1 MDALN
6 HADQMRLANLIT
18 DNSDDAEI
26 QKKLDQVVELT
37 SSTRDQAAV
46 ALHDC
51 HYDVEKAVDM
61 ILEGDH
67 AVIENQWKSAG
78 KKKNKNPSQA
88 SKGSVQ
94 SGGGS
99 SGGGHHHSSNATGST
114 KNSSSSNKNNNAP
127 SLSTNSGPPSSAH
140 ASSGGAEGK
149 GGGGGGGGGGG
160 ERGASGANQSHHFQ
174 QSQHHHHH
182 TTRNNNQV
190 SSAGQSATNQF
201 NNINSTKQDAS
212 DSLKNLVGISS
223 SNLISSSDPIT
234 TSTAAAPTK
243 TSSLQQQQPQPQSQP
258 QQQQQPQQQ
267 LQRGPMLVGNRQQH
281 QQHSQRSTRIPDSA
295 VEMPNNELQVSSL
308 NVQFG
313 ELDLRDSTV
322 GTNDT
327 KGAFQDVLESN
338 RLGRQSGL
346 PNSHSTIP
354 SQDSKSNRQISQQH
368 LNKGGPRRPYNN
380 SNNNDDRRFYNS
392 SNRGG
397 RQISGNQRPYNQRP
411 GPMNNNNSRG
421 VRTILN
427 RGLQPNSN
435 LSSGGSNQ
443 PSSGFPNSIDTWTN
457 STAEAAS
464 KPSNTDQAIGVGG
477 TLRVGQWSDVAGTED
492 WSEEDWDAKVME
504 TKVFTPSSKAVDG
517 PVVSQKNQPLLT
529 DTSLPTPMNL
539 ASKLSETVRD
549 DVSSQQNTLNTV
561 MQQGQSQ
568 QSTQKPI
575 SHMNDI
581 FDANVAKAVLEQQ
594 NLAAIKPK
602 TSIGMSQYNKEASE
616 AKAVLDQ
623 QNLSS
628 IKPKTTI
635 SMNQYNKEASESLK
649 SLVGIS
655 SAKGGVPSV
664 PPGALPLM
672 SQPQYIMGNAYQ
684 PAIFPYPYQTPDV
697 HYQVA
702 APTAG
707 RDQNFQ
713 SVYSPND
720 ASKFNRGTDGDA
732 PSINTT
738 QAAPVA
744 SQTHNQAFVANAL
757 HAGYQL
763 TYAMPGAFNM
773 MPQNLYS
780 AAPIFPHLPQPT
792 NTGSANQVYQKN
804 TAASY
809 QHHTAYSAYDQL
821 NPLIQDYVKQQQQQQ
836 QNYSGSNMPQQ
847 QQQQPTSKSSGVVS
861 SELDI
866 ATGANSYNM
875 YGSVNKS
882 QTSKQGNYNDT
893 KGYQQQMSGNG
904 PQQQFGFSHNAQQ
917 PSSVAGY
924 PLLQAHNLDS
934 SNLNPQNSAQQQLQQ
949 HSSAQRGGSQVNP
962 SKYYPNWN

>member
-6 HADQMRLANLIT
+6 HADQMRLANLVI

-26 QKKLDQVVELT
+26 QKKIDQVVELT

-51 HYDVEKAVDM
+51 HYDIEKAVDM
-61 ILEGDH
+61 ILEGDQ
-67 AVIENQWKSAG
+67 AIVENQWKSAG
-78 KKKNKNPSQA
+78 KKKNKNPSSQA
-88 SKGSVQ
+88 AKSGSHQPGPHQSHVTGSGKNTGSSNRTANYGNSANSSHQ
-94 SGGGS
+94 QTTGSHTGSGG
-99 SGGGHHHSSNATGST
+99 
-114 KNSSSSNKNNNAP
+114 
-127 SLSTNSGPPSSAH
+127 
-140 ASSGGAEGK
+140 
-149 GGGGGGGGGGG
+149 
-160 ERGASGANQSHHFQ
+160 NQSH
-174 QSQHHHHH
+174 QHN
-182 TTRNNNQV
+182 TSNRSSNQAN
-190 SSAGQSATNQF
+190 SANVGQAAPNQF
-201 NNINSTKQDAS
+201 NSNNNTKQHQQDAS
-212 DSLKNLVGISS
+212 ESLKNLVGISS
-223 SNLISSSDPIT
+223 SNLISSSDPTT
-234 TSTAAAPTK
+234 TSATTPIK
-243 TSSLQQQQPQPQSQP
+243 TSSLQQQQTQHQQR
-258 QQQQQPQQQ
+258 QQQS
-267 LQRGPMLVGNRQQH
+267 LQRGPAQAGGRQQQQH
-281 QQHSQRSTRIPDSA
+281 QRSTKIPDSA

-313 ELDLRDSTV
+313 ELDLRDGVV
-322 GTNDT
+322 GGTAANN
-327 KGAFQDVLESN
+327 KGAFQDVLEPN
-338 RLGRQSGL
+338 RLGRQAGL

-354 SQDSKSNRQISQQH
+354 SQDSKSNRQLSQQQQQQQQ
-368 LNKGGPRRPYNN
+368 LGKGGPRRPYNN
-380 SNNNDDRRFYNS
+380 SNNNDDRRFYNN

-411 GPMNNNNSRG
+411 GPMNNSNSRG

-427 RGLQPNSN
+427 RGLQPNST

-464 KPSNTDQAIGVGG
+464 KPANADQAVGVGN
-477 TLRVGQWSDVAGTED
+477 TLRVGQWSDVAGNED

-517 PVVSQKNQPLLT
+517 PVSQKNQPLLT
-529 DTSLPTPMNL
+529 DSSVPSQMNL

-561 MQQGQSQ
+561 SQQGQPQ
-568 QSTQKPI
+568 QSSQKPI

-581 FDANVAKAVLEQQ
+581 FDTTAVKAVLEQQ

-602 TSIGMSQYNKEASE
+602 TSIGMSQYSKETSD

-623 QNLSS
+623 PNLSS
-628 IKPKTTI
+628 MKPKTTM

-655 SAKGGVPSV
+655 SAKGVPSV

-684 PAIFPYPYQTPDV
+684 PAIFPYAAYQTPDV

-702 APTAG
+702 AQTAG
-707 RDQNFQ
+707 RDQTFQ

-720 ASKFNRGTDGDA
+720 ANKFNRGTDGDA
-732 PSINTT
+732 PSISTT

-744 SQTHNQAFVANAL
+744 SQTHNQQAFVANAL

-780 AAPIFPHLPQPT
+780 AAPIFPHIPQPT
-792 NTGSANQVYQKN
+792 NTGSANTVYQKN
-804 TAASY
+804 QPASY
-809 QHHTAYSAYDQL
+809 QHHTGYSGYD
-821 NPLIQDYVKQQQQQQ
+821 PLIQDYVKQQQ
-836 QNYSGSNMPQQ
+836 NYSGSNV
-847 QQQQPTSKSSGVVS
+847 QQQQPTSKSSVVN
-861 SELDI
+861 SELDV
-866 ATGANSYNM
+866 ASGAGSYNM
-875 YGSVNKS
+875 YGSVNKG
-882 QTSKQGNYNDT
+882 QPQANKQANYNDT
-893 KGYQQQMSGNG
+893 KGYQQQMSNNG

-917 PSSVAGY
+917 PTSIAGY
-924 PLLQAHNLDS
+924 PLLQAHNLDGS
-934 SNLNPQNSAQQQLQQ
+934 SLNAQNSAQQQLQQ
-949 HSSAQRGGSQVNP
+949 HSSAQRGGNQVNP
-962 SKYYPNWN
+962 SKYYPSWN

>member
-51 HYDVEKAVDM
+51 HYDVGKAVDM

-78 KKKNKNPSQA
+78 KKKNKNPSQT
-88 SKGSVQ
+88 SKGGAQ

-114 KNSSSSNKNNNAP
+114 KNSSSSNKNNNAS

-149 GGGGGGGGGGG
+149 GGGGGGG
-160 ERGASGANQSHHFQ
+160 ERGGSGANQSHHFQ

-190 SSAGQSATNQF
+190 SNAGQSATNQF
-201 NNINSTKQDAS
+201 NNNNNNSTKQDAS

-223 SNLISSSDPIT
+223 SNFISSSDPIT

-243 TSSLQQQQPQPQSQP
+243 TSSLQQQQQPQSQTQP
-258 QQQQQPQQQ
+258 PQTQQQQQPQQQ
-267 LQRGPMLVGNRQQH
+267 LQRGPMLVGNRQQ

-354 SQDSKSNRQISQQH
+354 SQDSKSNRQLSQQH

-464 KPSNTDQAIGVGG
+464 KPSNTDQAVGVGG

-539 ASKLSETVRD
+539 ASKLSEAVRD

-568 QSTQKPI
+568 QSTQKPM

-809 QHHTAYSAYDQL
+809 QHHTAYSTYDQL

-836 QNYSGSNMPQQ
+836 NYSGSNMP

-866 ATGANSYNM
+866 ATGANTYNM

-934 SNLNPQNSAQQQLQQ
+934 SNLNPQSNAQQQLQQ

>member
-88 SKGSVQ
+88 NK
-94 SGGGS
+94 SGAQS
-99 SGGGHHHSSNATGST
+99 SGGHHSTNVTGSA
-114 KNSSSSNKNNNAP
+114 KNASSSNKNNAP
-127 SLSTNSGPPSSAH
+127 SLSTSSGPPSSSH
-140 ASSGGAEGK
+140 ASTGVEGK
-149 GGGGGGGGGGG
+149 GGGD
-160 ERGASGANQSHHFQ
+160 RGSSGAN
-174 QSQHHHHH
+174 QSQHHHH
-182 TTRNNNQV
+182 TTKSTNQV
-190 SSAGQSATNQF
+190 SSNTGQTTSSQF
-201 NNINSTKQDAS
+201 NNNNNSTKQDAS

-243 TSSLQQQQPQPQSQP
+243 TSSLQQQHHHH
-258 QQQQQPQQQ
+258 QQQQPQQQ
-267 LQRGPMLVGNRQQH
+267 TQTHQPQQQQIQRGSMLVGNRQQQQNHQH

-322 GTNDT
+322 GTTDT

-338 RLGRQSGL
+338 RLVRQSGL

-354 SQDSKSNRQISQQH
+354 SQDSKSNRQLSQQQQQH

-411 GPMNNNNSRG
+411 GPMNSNNNSRG

-435 LSSGGSNQ
+435 LSSSGSNQ
-443 PSSGFPNSIDTWTN
+443 TSSGFPNSIDTWTN
-457 STAEAAS
+457 STAEVAS
-464 KPSNTDQAIGVGG
+464 KPSNTDQGIGVGG

-517 PVVSQKNQPLLT
+517 PAVSQKNQPLLT
-529 DTSLPTPMNL
+529 DTSLTTPMNL

-581 FDANVAKAVLEQQ
+581 FDASVAKAVLGQQ

-602 TSIGMSQYNKEASE
+602 ASIGMSQYNKETSD
-616 AKAVLDQ
+616 AKTVLDQ

-732 PSINTT
+732 PSITTT

-780 AAPIFPHLPQPT
+780 AAPIFPHIPQPT
-792 NTGSANQVYQKN
+792 NTGSANTVYQKN

-836 QNYSGSNMPQQ
+836 NYSGSTMPQQQ
-847 QQQQPTSKSSGVVS
+847 QQQQPTSKSSGVVGS
-861 SELDI
+861 DLDI
-866 ATGANSYNM
+866 ATGANTYNM

-917 PSSVAGY
+917 PSSITGY

-934 SNLNPQNSAQQQLQQ
+934 SNLNPQSSAQQQLQQ

-962 SKYYPNWN
+962 SKYYNWN